1 MRKVV
6 IVAAK
11 SLVSKQYAVFPQIC
25 GGCAGAA
32 ACPAAAGCVPADAG
46 AAADVSTICAKL
58 MVEIPTARTIK
69 ITNWKRLFRF
79 EWRISILR
87 FLDFAREPRPAVE
100 SQSVHA
106 AAWFDLS

>member
-32 ACPAAAGCVPADAG
+32 ACPAAAVCVPAG
-46 AAADVSTICAKL
+46 ACAAPDVSTICAKL
-58 MVEIPTARTIK
+58 MVEIPAARTIK
-69 ITNWKRLFRF
+69 ITWKRSFRF
-79 EWRISILR
+79 ELRISILR
-87 FLDFAREPRPAVE
+87 FLDFVDEPRAAIE
-100 SQSVHA
+100 SGS
-106 AAWFDLS
+106 

>member
-25 GGCAGAA
+25 GGCAAA
-32 ACPAAAGCVPADAG
+32 ACPAAAVCVPAG
-46 AAADVSTICAKL
+46 ACAAPDVSTICAKL
-58 MVEIPTARTIK
+58 MVEIPAARTIN
-69 ITNWKRLFRF
+69 ITTWKRPFRL

-87 FLDFAREPRPAVE
+87 FLDFVGEPRPAVE
-100 SQSVHA
+100 SRSVHA
-106 AAWFDLS
+106 AA